1 MKSTVW
7 AAAAALMLMTACGE
21 QVSHAAM
28 PAKKTAAAR
37 ADGVPSETVKQITEK
52 LEKTYADQGLKVEGV
67 YATPLKNLFE
77 VVVSGKQVVY
87 TDAAADYMLV
97 GDMIDIAAKKSL
109 TDQRKDDINRIDFAS
124 LPLESAI
131 KEVRGNGKLK
141 VAVFSD
147 PDCPYCK
154 RLEREF
160 AKMTDITV
168 YTFLMPIKSLHPG
181 AVKRSEQIWCQSDR
195 TAAWTQ
201 WMREGRMPNKAASC
215 GNPVA
220 ETVSLG
226 EQLGFTGTPTLV
238 FPNGKIQPGYAPA
251 AQLQKILE
259 TNQ

>member
-28 PAKKTAAAR
+28 PAKKTAAVQSR
-37 ADGVPSETVKQITEK
+37 GVPSATVKLITEK
-52 LEKTYADQGLKVEGV
+52 LEQSYAGQDLKVEGV
-67 YATPLKNLFE
+67 YATPLKDLFE
-77 VVVSGKQVVY
+77 VVVSGKQVIY
-87 TDAAADYMLV
+87 TDAQAEYMLV
-97 GDMIDIAAKKSL
+97 GDLIDIAAKKSL

-131 KEVRGNGKLK
+131 KEVRGNGKLT

-160 AKMTDITV
+160 VKMTDITIH
-168 YTFLMPIKSLHPG
+168 TFLMPIKSLHPG

-201 WMREGRMPNKAASC
+201 WMREGRMPDKAASC
-215 GNPVA
+215 DNPVA
-220 ETVSLG
+220 ETISLG

-238 FPNGKIQPGYAPA
+238 FPNGKIQPGYAPVE
-251 AQLQKILE
+251 QLRKVLE
-259 TNQ
+259 ENQ